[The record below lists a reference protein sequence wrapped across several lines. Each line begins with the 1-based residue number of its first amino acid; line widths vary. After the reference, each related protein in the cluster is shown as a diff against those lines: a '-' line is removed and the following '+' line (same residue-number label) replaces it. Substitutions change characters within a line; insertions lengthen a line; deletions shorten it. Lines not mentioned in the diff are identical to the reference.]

1 MLAVF
6 GLSMVGILSTGSPLA
21 GIVSALFGLI
31 VGTIGGAPGVPVYRY
46 TFEWLYLFDG
56 IPLAVLALGL
66 FAVPEMLDL
75 LAQRTQIAQGAKL
88 TGRRLDGIRV
98 ALRHK
103 WLILRS
109 SALAAALGILPG
121 LGGSVIDWIHSGGT
135 NHTRRH
141 NTP

>member
-1 MLAVF
+1 
-6 GLSMVGILSTGSPLA
+6 MVGILSTDSPLA

-88 TGRRLDGIRV
+88 TGSRLDGIRV

-103 WLILRS
+103 WLIVRS
-109 SALAAALGILPG
+109 SALGAALGILPG
-121 LGGSVIDWIHSGGT
+121 IGGRDRKS
-135 NHTRRH
+135 TRLNSSH
-141 NTP
+141 

>member
-75 LAQRTQIAQGAKL
+75 LPQRNQIAQGAKL
-88 TGRRLDGIRV
+88 TGSRLDGIRV
-98 ALRHK
+98 ARRHK
-103 WLILRS
+103 WLILGS
-109 SALAAALGILPG
+109 SVVGEAFRILPAI
-121 LGGSVIDWIHSGGT
+121 GGVVAA
-135 NHTRRH
+135 
-141 NTP
+141 

>member
-1 MLAVF
+1 MVAYA
-6 GLSMVGILSTGSPLA
+6 GLSMFGVLSTCWPLA
-21 GIVSALFGLI
+21 VIVSALVGLI

-88 TGRRLDGIRV
+88 TGSRLDGIRV

-103 WLILRS
+103 WLIVRS
-109 SALAAALGILPG
+109 SALGAALEIGRAH
-121 LGGSVIDWIHSGGT
+121 V
-135 NHTRRH
+135 
-141 NTP
+141 

>member
-46 TFEWLYLFDG
+46 TFEWLYPFDG

-66 FAVPEMLDL
+66 FAVPEMLVL
-75 LAQRTQIAQGAKL
+75 LAQRTQIAQGAKPA
-88 TGRRLDGIRV
+88 GSRLDGIRF
-98 ALRHK
+98 ALTPNC
-103 WLILRS
+103 LIVRRP
-109 SALAAALGILPG
+109 APG
-121 LGGSVIDWIHSGGT
+121 PAVRKSEVRG
-135 NHTRRH
+135 RR
-141 NTP
+141 